1 MAMCGEESVAFV
13 AGPPSK
19 EGCQPLQETQIIL
32 PEPATVL
39 NKPNEST
46 KFVKPTLR
54 FCRNSSGYASSSSN
68 RFKLTWAAPWGDCPS
83 MDCVDGDNW
92 MPAKRSAS

>member
-13 AGPPSK
+13 AGPSSK
-19 EGCQPLQETQIIL
+19 EGCQPLQDAQKML

-39 NKPNEST
+39 NKPNEPT
-46 KFVKPTLR
+46 RLVNPTLR

-68 RFKLTWAAPWGDCPS
+68 RFKLTWAPPCGDCPS
-83 MDCVDGDNW
+83 RDCVEGDNW
-92 MPAKRSAS
+92 IPAKRWAS